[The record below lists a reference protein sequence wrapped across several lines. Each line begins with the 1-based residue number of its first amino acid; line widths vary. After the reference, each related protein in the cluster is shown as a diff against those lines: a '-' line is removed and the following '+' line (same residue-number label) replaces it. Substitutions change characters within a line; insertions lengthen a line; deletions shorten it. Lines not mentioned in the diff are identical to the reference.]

1 MSGPGRGSAGPVTR
15 EDGTR
20 LHVLDSGGTGPALLL
35 LHGLAG
41 YAGEWAQVAER
52 LAGACRVVAFDQRA
66 HGSSTRRP
74 ADLSRTAHVG
84 DVVAVAD
91 ALGLERFTLV
101 GQSMGAHT
109 ALLAAAAHP
118 ARVGR
123 LVLIE
128 GGVGG
133 EGPEATADVIDWFR
147 AWPIPFATVDDA
159 VAHLGGGPAARVWAE
174 GLEETDAGWVPR
186 FDVDV
191 LEAALRPVHE
201 RPRWEEWGQI
211 AAPTLLITGENGY
224 VPAGE
229 LDDMRRRRPDV
240 RHVQVPGAGHDVH
253 LDAPER
259 VAELVRGF
267 AS

>member
-1 MSGPGRGSAGPVTR
+1 MSSLGRRSAGPVTR

-20 LHVLDSGGTGPALLL
+20 LHVIDSGGTGPALLF

-41 YAGEWAQVAER
+41 YAGEWAKVAER
-52 LAGACRVVAFDQRA
+52 LAGACQVVAFDQRA

-109 ALLAAAAHP
+109 ALLTAAAHP
-118 ARVGR
+118 VRVGR

-133 EGPEATADVIDWFR
+133 EGLEATADVIDWFR

-159 VAHLGGGPAARVWAE
+159 VAH
-174 GLEETDAGWVPR
+174 
-186 FDVDV
+186 
-191 LEAALRPVHE
+191 
-201 RPRWEEWGQI
+201 
-211 AAPTLLITGENGY
+211 
-224 VPAGE
+224 
-229 LDDMRRRRPDV
+229 
-240 RHVQVPGAGHDVH
+240 
-253 LDAPER
+253 
-259 VAELVRGF
+259 
-267 AS
+267 

>member
-1 MSGPGRGSAGPVTR
+1 MRALQVTTS
-15 EDGTR
+15 DGTR
-20 LHVLDSGGTGPALLL
+20 LRVLDSGGAGPAVLL

-52 LAGACRVVAFDQRA
+52 LAGTCRVVAFDQRG
-66 HGSSTRRP
+66 HGASTRRP
-74 ADLSRTAHVG
+74 ADLSRETHVG

-91 ALGLERFTLV
+91 ALGLETFTLV

-109 ALLAAAAHP
+109 ALLTAAAHP
-118 ARVGR
+118 ARVAR

-133 EGPEATADVIDWFR
+133 EGPEATAGVIDWFR
-147 AWPIPFATVDDA
+147 AWPIPFSTVDDA

-191 LEAALRPVHE
+191 LAAALRPAHA

-211 AAPTLLITGENGY
+211 AAPTLLISGEDGY

-229 LDDMRRRRPDV
+229 LDEMRRRCPDV

-267 AS
+267 AA

>member
-1 MSGPGRGSAGPVTR
+1 MSGLGRRSAGPVTR

-20 LHVLDSGGTGPALLL
+20 LHVLDSGGTGPAVLL

-41 YAGEWAQVAER
+41 YAREWAQVAER
-52 LAGACRVVAFDQRA
+52 LAGTCRVVAFDQRG
-66 HGSSTRRP
+66 HGASTRRP
-74 ADLSRTAHVG
+74 ADLSRETHVG

-91 ALGLERFTLV
+91 ALGLETFTLV

-109 ALLAAAAHP
+109 ALLTAAAHP
-118 ARVGR
+118 ARVAR

-133 EGPEATADVIDWFR
+133 EGPEATAGVIDWFR
-147 AWPIPFATVDDA
+147 AWPVPFATADDA
-159 VAHLGGGPAARVWAE
+159 LAHLGGGPAARVWAE
-174 GLEETDAGWVPR
+174 GLEETDAGWAPR

-191 LEAALRPVHE
+191 LAATLRPVHE

-229 LDDMRRRRPDV
+229 LDEMRRRRPDV

-267 AS
+267 AA